1 MNQHP
6 AEKRVFKAL
15 PPMRLKSRSVAATV
29 NVSLPPIR
37 WTPDLIDQVASIL
50 ADALVRD
57 LQQHPPETPRRAS

>member
-1 MNQHP
+1 MNEHP

-15 PPMRLKSRSVAATV
+15 PPMRPKSRSVAATV
-29 NVSLPPIR
+29 DVRLPPIR
-37 WTPDLIDQVASIL
+37 WTPDLIDQVASLL